1 MTSTLQASHTTTP
14 WPTRQRI
21 ANRLVVYMLG
31 LAATACGGGGS
42 DDSSLTGNPTLAL
55 TLTAAP
61 GAVTAQPT
69 SHPLAAADTAP
80 TTAPLPVAATAIVA
94 AAPAPDPSPI
104 VTAVASALPSLQ
116 APATALRTVEPTTP
130 GVSIIGTTP
139 AKVTVPATGSTVA
152 PSVTTSTTPTIATWV
167 TAAAP
172 ANGGLPPALS
182 AQPLSRDILAYASP
196 AYQVPMRN
204 IGVQCQGA
212 NATLA
217 DLPASTQSVDDGTGR
232 LATRFGTAGSAESPV
247 FRLAIGMADV
257 LPAGRAPRCEILSYP
272 MVGSAIPANTAF
284 WFAVSMWV
292 DDWAGSS
299 DEQILAQMHISDPR
313 NILLN
318 PFFAL
323 VLRGS
328 DLRVELRHNALETPS
343 QATTTLVTP
352 ARLTL
357 PTRRWVTVTINAR
370 MATEASLQP
379 FVRVWLDDRQIVD
392 YRGLWGY
399 VMQPATLAYAK
410 AGLYHWTSGNAW
422 DAAAPLREMMIGS
435 MALISDATQRYER
448 ATVAASVAAPAN

>member
-1 MTSTLQASHTTTP
+1 MS
-14 WPTRQRI
+14 QRI
-21 ANRLVVYMLG
+21 AKRLAVCMVG
-31 LAATACGGGGS
+31 LAATACGGGGG
-42 DDSSLTGNPTLAL
+42 DDSAPSVNPTLAL
-55 TLTAAP
+55 TLAAAP
-61 GAVTAQPT
+61 VSIAVQPISPT
-69 SHPLAAADTAP
+69 LAAAAYDS
-80 TTAPLPVAATAIVA
+80 TTAALPVAAAAIVV

-104 VTAVASALPSLQ
+104 ATAVAAVPPPAQTPAAALS
-116 APATALRTVEPTTP
+116 TAEPTTP
-130 GVSIIGTTP
+130 GATIIGTTP
-139 AKVTVPATGSTVA
+139 AAVTVSATGSTVA
-152 PSVTTSTTPTIATWV
+152 PSAPASTTPAVAAWV
-167 TAAAP
+167 TATAP

-196 AYQVPMRN
+196 AYQMPMRN

-212 NATLA
+212 NAALA

-232 LATRFGTAGSAESPV
+232 LATRFGTAGSVASPV
-247 FRLAIGMADV
+247 FRLAIGMGDV

-272 MVGSAIPANTAF
+272 VAGSAIPANTAF

-292 DDWAGSS
+292 DDWTGSS

-328 DLRVELRHNALETPS
+328 ELRVELRHNALETPS

-435 MALISDATQRYER
+435 MALISDTAQRYER
-448 ATVAASVAAPAN
+448 AAVAASVAVPGK